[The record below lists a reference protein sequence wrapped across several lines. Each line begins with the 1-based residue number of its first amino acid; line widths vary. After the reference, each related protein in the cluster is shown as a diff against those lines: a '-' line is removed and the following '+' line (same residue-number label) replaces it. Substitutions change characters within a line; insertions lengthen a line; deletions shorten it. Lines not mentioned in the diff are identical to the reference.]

1 LPGFRPNGR
10 IQLPNQWSL
19 RPAGSH
25 LALGDFPVSIAVH
38 PSGNWL
44 AILHAGYGAHEVFII
59 DVSATARVVG
69 RTAIDAGFY
78 GVCFA
83 PDGAR
88 LYCSGATKER
98 VESFA
103 FSAGTLSDHRALAVG
118 LPTQVC
124 VPAGL
129 AVSGDGTT
137 LYAAGNRG
145 HLLVATVT
153 GGELM
158 PIRVPLPA
166 DSFPYACVLDEAH
179 QKLYVSLWGQAS
191 VAVVDL
197 PIARASRASA
207 IWPTEDHPNEML
219 LSRDAATL
227 YVANANRNTVS
238 VIETATGRTGEVISS
253 ALYPG
258 APNGSTPNSIA
269 LAPDEKTL
277 YIANADNNNLAVID
291 VSQPGQSR
299 AKGFIPVGW
308 YPTSVRVSP
317 DGKRLFVTNGKGI
330 TPKANRAGPN
340 PVHRQKTVEEYIAGL
355 FNGTLMVLDVPDDA
369 GLRALTAAAYECSP
383 LRADRQPMMQRP
395 ASNPI
400 PGRVGDPSPI
410 QYCLYVI
417 KENRTYD
424 QVLGDMAAGNGD
436 PSLCIFGA
444 QVTPN
449 QHALARDFVLL
460 DNFYVEAEVS
470 ADGHEWSMAAYAT
483 DFVEK
488 SWPLNYGNKSHSRIP
503 YPSEG
508 KFKIAAPS
516 AGYIWD
522 RCAQA
527 GVSYRSFGE
536 FVERNK
542 AGELFATVDTL
553 KDHFDPQYEPFN
565 LGYSDL
571 KRAERF
577 IAELHRFEAEG
588 DMPRFQVVRLPNNH
602 TEGTRVGKP
611 TPTAMVAEND
621 LALGRIVEAITHS
634 SFWPRTAIFVV
645 EDDAQNG
652 SDHVDA
658 HRTTAFV
665 ISPYARRGVIDRAL
679 YSTTSMLRTMEL
691 ILGLEP
697 MSQFDAAARPM
708 YASFQAK
715 PDLRPYRC
723 RPAGVDLDAKNG
735 ATAWGADLS
744 EQLDLSK
751 EDAADDLLFNDIIW
765 RSVRG
770 PDSPM
775 PPPVRAG
782 FVFGRAAHDDD
793 DDD

>member
-1 LPGFRPNGR
+1 
-10 IQLPNQWSL
+10 
-19 RPAGSH
+19 
-25 LALGDFPVSIAVH
+25 
-38 PSGNWL
+38 
-44 AILHAGYGAHEVFII
+44 
-59 DVSATARVVG
+59 
-69 RTAIDAGFY
+69 
-78 GVCFA
+78 
-83 PDGAR
+83 
-88 LYCSGATKER
+88 
-98 VESFA
+98 
-103 FSAGTLSDHRALAVG
+103 
-118 LPTQVC
+118 
-124 VPAGL
+124 
-129 AVSGDGTT
+129 
-137 LYAAGNRG
+137 
-145 HLLVATVT
+145 
-153 GGELM
+153 
-158 PIRVPLPA
+158 
-166 DSFPYACVLDEAH
+166 
-179 QKLYVSLWGQAS
+179 
-191 VAVVDL
+191 
-197 PIARASRASA
+197 
-207 IWPTEDHPNEML
+207 
-219 LSRDAATL
+219 
-227 YVANANRNTVS
+227 
-238 VIETATGRTGEVISS
+238 
-253 ALYPG
+253 
-258 APNGSTPNSIA
+258 
-269 LAPDEKTL
+269 
-277 YIANADNNNLAVID
+277 
-291 VSQPGQSR
+291 
-299 AKGFIPVGW
+299 
-308 YPTSVRVSP
+308 
-317 DGKRLFVTNGKGI
+317 
-330 TPKANRAGPN
+330 
-340 PVHRQKTVEEYIAGL
+340 
-355 FNGTLMVLDVPDDA
+355 
-369 GLRALTAAAYECSP
+369 
-383 LRADRQPMMQRP
+383 
-395 ASNPI
+395 
-400 PGRVGDPSPI
+400 
-410 QYCLYVI
+410 
-417 KENRTYD
+417 RTYD

>member
-1 LPGFRPNGR
+1 
-10 IQLPNQWSL
+10 
-19 RPAGSH
+19 
-25 LALGDFPVSIAVH
+25 
-38 PSGNWL
+38 
-44 AILHAGYGAHEVFII
+44 
-59 DVSATARVVG
+59 
-69 RTAIDAGFY
+69 
-78 GVCFA
+78 
-83 PDGAR
+83 
-88 LYCSGATKER
+88 
-98 VESFA
+98 
-103 FSAGTLSDHRALAVG
+103 
-118 LPTQVC
+118 
-124 VPAGL
+124 
-129 AVSGDGTT
+129 
-137 LYAAGNRG
+137 
-145 HLLVATVT
+145 
-153 GGELM
+153 
-158 PIRVPLPA
+158 
-166 DSFPYACVLDEAH
+166 
-179 QKLYVSLWGQAS
+179 
-191 VAVVDL
+191 
-197 PIARASRASA
+197 
-207 IWPTEDHPNEML
+207 
-219 LSRDAATL
+219 
-227 YVANANRNTVS
+227 
-238 VIETATGRTGEVISS
+238 
-253 ALYPG
+253 
-258 APNGSTPNSIA
+258 
-269 LAPDEKTL
+269 
-277 YIANADNNNLAVID
+277 
-291 VSQPGQSR
+291 
-299 AKGFIPVGW
+299 
-308 YPTSVRVSP
+308 
-317 DGKRLFVTNGKGI
+317 
-330 TPKANRAGPN
+330 
-340 PVHRQKTVEEYIAGL
+340 
-355 FNGTLMVLDVPDDA
+355 
-369 GLRALTAAAYECSP
+369 
-383 LRADRQPMMQRP
+383 
-395 ASNPI
+395 
-400 PGRVGDPSPI
+400 
-410 QYCLYVI
+410 
-417 KENRTYD
+417 
-424 QVLGDMAAGNGD
+424 MAAGNGD

-449 QHALARDFVLL
+449 QHALAREFVLL
-460 DNFYVEAEVS
+460 DNFYAEAEVS

-488 SWPLNYGNKSHSRIP
+488 SWPLNYGNKSHNRIP

-508 KFKIAAPS
+508 KFRIAAPS

-536 FVERNK
+536 FVERSK

-571 KRAERF
+571 KRADRF
-577 IAELHRFEAEG
+577 ISELQRFETEG
-588 DMPRFQVVRLPNNH
+588 ELPRFQVVRLPNNH

-634 SFWPRTAIFVV
+634 NFWPRTAIFVV

-665 ISPYARRGVIDRAL
+665 ISPYARRGVIDSTL

-697 MSQFDAAARPM
+697 LSQFDAAARPM

-723 RPAGVDLDAKNG
+723 RPATTDLNAKNG

-770 PDSPM
+770 PDAPM

-782 FVFGRAAHDDD
+782 FVFGRAGLDDD